1 MWVGNFNEIELEELN
16 MKVRR
21 IKLMKMMNTS
31 IYEKKIEEIMDK
43 CKAELNQS
51 YYKHGKARKKYGDTG
66 VGALGTLGNCLIKLI
81 RHRTPNIRVML
92 LVNCYC
98 VLCLLCRVTTLNRLV
113 LRAPLD

>member
-1 MWVGNFNEIELEELN
+1 
-16 MKVRR
+16 
-21 IKLMKMMNTS
+21 MKMMDTS

-43 CKAELNQS
+43 CKAKLNQS

-66 VGALGTLGNCLIKLI
+66 VGALGTLGSCLIKLI
-81 RHRTPNIRVML
+81 RHRTPNIRMML